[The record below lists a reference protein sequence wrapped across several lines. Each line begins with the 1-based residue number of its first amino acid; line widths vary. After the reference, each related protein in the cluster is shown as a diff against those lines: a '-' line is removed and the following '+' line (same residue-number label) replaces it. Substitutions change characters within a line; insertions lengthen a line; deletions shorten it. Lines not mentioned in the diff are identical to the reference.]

1 LTDKADAEFVD
12 LRKPWLERVT
22 LCKQD
27 ITSDDLFKAIG
38 QNGSDL
44 SNKQRKD
51 SQPEFKEIRQ
61 LTIEA
66 RARRWS
72 PARDIPWNS
81 IRALPPDIESSIS
94 QIFTT
99 FLQFANTDLAI
110 LIKWLPKIDYAAQ
123 VEKSFLI
130 TTVFDTARRF
140 EAFQHRAVVSGED
153 LAFTPTSHVCQYLL
167 EIDSWLEALTSL
179 SLLRGL
185 FELTVFEY
193 LSRHSYNVAERILYS
208 NVIQDIAR
216 FESYGLVRVR
226 DYNARNA
233 HTKRNVC
240 SIVEKGLKEF
250 KLDLRVSSFRESLAT
265 IFAGGR
271 GSKKAN
277 GLSIFN
283 EMVQVHRERLQK
295 TMTWLDMRISTTE
308 LLDQT
313 DNTL

>member
-1 LTDKADAEFVD
+1 MD
-12 LRKPWLERVT
+12 LRKPRLDRVT
-22 LCKQD
+22 LCKQG
-27 ITSDDLFKAIG
+27 ITSDDLFKVIDRR
-38 QNGSDL
+38 GSDL
-44 SNKQRKD
+44 GNEHWND

-61 LTIEA
+61 LTLEA
-66 RARRWS
+66 KARRWS
-72 PARDIPWNS
+72 PARDIPWQS
-81 IRALPPDIESSIS
+81 IRALPPDIESSIN
-94 QIFTT
+94 QICAT

-110 LIKWLPKIDYAAQ
+110 LIKCLPKIDCATQ
-123 VEKSFLI
+123 VEKSLLI

-153 LAFTPTSHVCQYLL
+153 LASTPTSHVCQYLL
-167 EIDSWLEALTSL
+167 EIDSWLETLTSL
-179 SLLRGL
+179 CLLRGL

-216 FESYGLVRVR
+216 FTSYGLVRVR

-233 HTKRNVC
+233 NTKRNVS
-240 SIVEKGLKEF
+240 SIIENGLKEF
-250 KLDLRVSSFRESLAT
+250 RLDLRVSSIRESLAT

-271 GSKKAN
+271 GSKKSN

-283 EMVQVHRERLQK
+283 EMVQVHIERLQK
-295 TMTWLDMRISTTE
+295 TLTWLDMRISTNE

>member
-1 LTDKADAEFVD
+1 MTDKIDPELVD
-12 LRKPWLERVT
+12 LRKPRLDRVT
-22 LCKQD
+22 LCKQG
-27 ITSDDLFKAIG
+27 ITSNDLFKVID
-38 QNGSDL
+38 QCGSDL
-44 SNKQRKD
+44 GNEQWND

-61 LTIEA
+61 LTLEA

-72 PARDIPWNS
+72 PARDIPWQS
-81 IRALPPDIESSIS
+81 IRALPPDIESSIN
-94 QIFTT
+94 QICTT
-99 FLQFANTDLAI
+99 FLQFANTNLAI
-110 LIKWLPKIDYAAQ
+110 LIKWLPKIDYVAQ

-130 TTVFDTARRF
+130 TTVFDTTRRF
-140 EAFQHRAVVSGED
+140 EAFQHRAVVSRED
-153 LAFTPTSHVCQYLL
+153 LAAIPTSHVCQYLL
-167 EIDSWLEALTSL
+167 EIDNWLEALTSL

-240 SIVEKGLKEF
+240 SIIEKGLKEF
-250 KLDLRVSSFRESLAT
+250 RLDLRVSSFRESLAT

-283 EMVQVHRERLQK
+283 ELVQVHIERLQK
-295 TMTWLDMRISTTE
+295 TMTWLGMRISTTE
-308 LLDQT
+308 LSDQT